1 MFPKKNLTSQFVG
14 YFSSNPFLLTK
25 RLFLLKRDRDFR
37 LIPINGQRFDI
48 VYIKKKFT
56 MGSIWIVSLIFVGIS
71 MLVSMQLK
79 GKFAKYSKESIASG
93 LTGRQVAEK
102 MLKENGIY
110 DVTVNMSDGFLTDH
124 YNPLNKTVNL
134 SPDVYNSSSVAAAAV
149 AAHECG
155 HAVQHSASYPWLM
168 LRSRLVPVVQY
179 SSLLVQ
185 WVLIGGIL
193 LIKVFPSLL
202 LIGIILFALT
212 TIFSVITL
220 PVEFDA
226 SKRALAWLQHT
237 NVTNAQ
243 EYPMAKDALKWA
255 AMTYVVAAIASIVTL
270 AQYILIYSNNRRN

>member
-1 MFPKKNLTSQFVG
+1 
-14 YFSSNPFLLTK
+14 
-25 RLFLLKRDRDFR
+25 
-37 LIPINGQRFDI
+37 
-48 VYIKKKFT
+48 

-71 MLVSMQLK
+71 MLVSMRLK
-79 GKFAKYSKESIASG
+79 GKFSRYSKVALYSG
-93 LTGRQVAEK
+93 LSGREIAEK

-110 DVTVNMSDGFLTDH
+110 DVTVNVSNGFLTDH
-124 YNPLNKTVNL
+124 YNPANKTVNL
-134 SPDVYNSSSVAAAAV
+134 SPDVYNGISVAAAAV

-155 HAVQHSASYPWLM
+155 HAVQHATAYKWLT
-168 LRSRLVPVVQY
+168 LRSRLVPMVQY
-179 SSLLVQ
+179 SSMLVQ

-212 TIFSVITL
+212 TIFSVVTL

-237 NVTNAQ
+237 NVTNVQ

-255 AMTYVVAAIASIVTL
+255 AMTYVVAAVASIVTL
-270 AQYILIYSNNRRN
+270 AQYILIYAGSRRD